1 MKSYLITILI
11 RDGEHEYSD
20 KTILELT
27 DEQLESPSDIIS
39 LWRGFDD
46 KPNEAYSE
54 WYEFG
59 GFDYNTIR
67 YTAYR
72 KSSLTIGRSYIPT
85 TFIKTDIFCP

>member
-39 LWRGFDD
+39 LWRGFDN
-46 KPNEAYSE
+46 KPYEAYSE

-59 GFDYNTIR
+59 GFDYRHYQVYSIQEIKPDDR
-67 YTAYR
+67 QI
-72 KSSLTIGRSYIPT
+72 LPSY
-85 TFIKTDIFCP
+85 DIY